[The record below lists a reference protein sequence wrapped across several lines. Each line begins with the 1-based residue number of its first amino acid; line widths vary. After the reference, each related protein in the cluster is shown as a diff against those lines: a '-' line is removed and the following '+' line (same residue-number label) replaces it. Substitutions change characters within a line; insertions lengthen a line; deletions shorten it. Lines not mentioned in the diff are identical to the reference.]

1 MSTKWLTEQQQER
14 DMVHSYSDVKQPD
27 TSNQPT
33 RQLLVPIHSIVPE
46 DLPTN
51 LWQSDSNLFSGMT
64 GGKVDCSENIIAY
77 PVSTVHTITTTS
89 NTLRLVWSCPGSA
102 HQVLCNLLQGLL
114 PNCISEWLLSALNSS
129 H

>member
-1 MSTKWLTEQQQER
+1 
-14 DMVHSYSDVKQPD
+14 MVHSYLKQED

-33 RQLLVPIHSIVPE
+33 RQLLVPIHSTVPE

-64 GGKVDCSENIIAY
+64 GGKADCSENIIAY
-77 PVSTVHTITTTS
+77 PVSTV
-89 NTLRLVWSCPGSA
+89 RLVWSCPGSA

-114 PNCISEWLLSALNSS
+114 PNCNSEWLLSALHSS